1 MDAEYPAP
9 CNVDAIEDA
18 ALSEHDWTGADTPAP
33 ISHSYF
39 GVGRPELQQIILR
52 FSFPAD
58 SITKSVAQRS
68 IRGDLRVHGCATK
81 PESLLLTSAHSKLLR
96 PGWQMRPAFD
106 SATLWS

>member
-58 SITKSVAQRS
+58 STTRS
-68 IRGDLRVHGCATK
+68 GGTALIRGDVKSPFVR
-81 PESLLLTSAHSKLLR
+81 
-96 PGWQMRPAFD
+96 
-106 SATLWS
+106 